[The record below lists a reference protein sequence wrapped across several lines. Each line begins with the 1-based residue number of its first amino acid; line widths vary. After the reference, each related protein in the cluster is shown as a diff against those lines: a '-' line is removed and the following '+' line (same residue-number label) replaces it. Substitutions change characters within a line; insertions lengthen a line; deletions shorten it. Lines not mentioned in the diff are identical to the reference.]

1 MEEWSEYM
9 ENEVQELQKK
19 LAQIDLIME
28 PKRSNKNNL
37 LEILLVKL
45 KNIKIKMY
53 QERSHNLPHIHI
65 DYNDKIHAAS
75 YAIQSGEK
83 IEGSISKKYDKEI
96 SNWILKNQDNLIKI
110 WELLQNGSDP
120 EIVIEK
126 LV

>member
-28 PKRSNKNNL
+28 PKKSNKNGF

-65 DYNDKIHAAS
+65 DYNDKIHVAS

-110 WELLQNGSDP
+110 WELLKKGNDP

>member
-28 PKRSNKNNL
+28 PKKSNKNAF
-37 LEILLVKL
+37 LEILLLKL

-53 QERSHNLPHIHI
+53 QEHSHNLPHIHI

-96 SNWILKNQDNLIKI
+96 SNWIFKNQDNLIKI
-110 WELLQNGSDP
+110 WELLQKGNDP